1 MRKAAVDLRFI
12 AVRKLERFRADRGS
26 TTLFG

>member
-12 AVRKLERFRADRGS
+12 AVRKLARFRAGRLS
-26 TTLFG
+26 TALFG